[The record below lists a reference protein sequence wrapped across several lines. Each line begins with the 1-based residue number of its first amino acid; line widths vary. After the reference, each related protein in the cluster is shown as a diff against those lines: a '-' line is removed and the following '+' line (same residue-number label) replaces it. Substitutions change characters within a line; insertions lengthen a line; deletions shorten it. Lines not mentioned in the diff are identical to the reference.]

1 MKCDP
6 SHGYI
11 PLNQAISVVYNACRH
26 VSDTRTNA
34 LGIGGWGGGGGFGSI
49 LISSENVISYVLF
62 VSFCVRLYKIGVEVS
77 FFVSNF
83 LCLYLFMLF

>member
-11 PLNQAISVVYNACRH
+11 PLAQAISVVYNACRH
-26 VSDTRTNA
+26 ELDTRTNA
-34 LGIGGWGGGGGFGSI
+34 PGIFLFGGWGSI

-83 LCLYLFMLF
+83 LCLHLFMLF

>member
-1 MKCDP
+1 MRKCDP

-11 PLNQAISVVYNACRH
+11 PLNQAISVVCRH

-34 LGIGGWGGGGGFGSI
+34 PGIGGEGFGSI

-83 LCLYLFMLF
+83 LCLHLFMLF